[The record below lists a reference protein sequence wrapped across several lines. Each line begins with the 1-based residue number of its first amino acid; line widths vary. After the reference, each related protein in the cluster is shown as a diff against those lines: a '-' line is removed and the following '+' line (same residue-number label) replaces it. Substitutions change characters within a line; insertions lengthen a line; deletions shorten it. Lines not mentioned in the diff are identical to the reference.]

1 VPNLE
6 KSKEKSVV
14 LENGF
19 ESPVSR
25 KIETLKSEYS
35 ETSLETVKKNNK
47 ALFEKVRNMNLTTS
61 SFENF

>member
-1 VPNLE
+1 MPNLE